1 MSDYLPLF
9 TLSIADWIF
18 LIDTFLKPC
27 EKSTNI
33 HTAELNI
40 YVVPSFAY
48 SLRLADPNFVYH
60 ISTACG
66 NTFGKCDRIMAY
78 FSMTFC
84 VHSRPKHP

>member
-1 MSDYLPLF
+1 MIIGGNVSLFTPVF

-48 SLRLADPNFVYH
+48 SLRLADSNFVYH
-60 ISTACG
+60 IST
-66 NTFGKCDRIMAY
+66 I
-78 FSMTFC
+78 
-84 VHSRPKHP
+84 HSVWEHIRNM